1 MNEKMK
7 SKMNKKKPK
16 LTKKNIKA
24 KKAGDFVI
32 REIVNRLI
40 EIKKSSPS
48 KSIVI
53 IISLQEVMIFFSIID
68 SEVSI
73 HSILIT
79 HQ

>member
-1 MNEKMK
+1 MYEKMK

-16 LTKKNIKA
+16 LTKKNLKA
-24 KKAGDFVI
+24 KKAGDVVI
-32 REIVNRLI
+32 REIIDRLI